1 MTSCLFKGA
10 NAKMFLTNLILL
22 NLQYVP
28 KVNQHKN
35 QRNETEVKAV

>member
-1 MTSCLFKGA
+1 
-10 NAKMFLTNLILL
+10 MFIQRSQRKNVPYKPDTVL